1 MVVDRKFAGAAVAT
15 TVSGAMTPSVPGGG
29 ATFTVGD
36 ATGYPAT
43 GKFPVVISRGNS
55 DEEKILVASRSGA
68 VFTVSA
74 RGHDGTSAQSH
85 ADQATCEL
93 ALDAVTLNL
102 YNDHVDDVEAAPHAT
117 KLPVGTIAGHDVTA
131 RHAFGSALG
140 TPGTPT
146 ALTPDIA
153 GAAGAGTV
161 PARSDHVHNV
171 PADVPV
177 AIGTA
182 LAESATA
189 SFSRSGHVHVV
200 GVGAINAANMF
211 AAGVV
216 DAAAIATNGVDTAEI
231 NALAVTSAKLAAGSV
246 VAGKIGAGG
255 VSTTAE
261 IANAILAM
269 AHFSLE
275 DPTSYAPAAASFGDS
290 VGGAVTLGAAGTS
303 YGYYFKFGRAV
314 VFLCGFSMAADGNV
328 PSGTAIRIPA
338 PLTQRA
344 LTTMRGFVAARARLS
359 SPETYASGTGV
370 IQAGNN
376 FGENIA
382 TAGASAQWDATV
394 PFNWGTPGSGAATL
408 DAVGIMVS
416 TT

>member
-1 MVVDRKFAGAAVAT
+1 MAVDRKFAGAAVAT
-15 TVSGAMTPSVPGGG
+15 AVSGATTPSVPGGG
-29 ATFTVGD
+29 ATFTVLD

-43 GKFPVVISRGNS
+43 GKFPVVISRGNP

-74 RGHDGTSAQSH
+74 RGHDGTSAQAH

-93 ALDAVTLNL
+93 ALDAVSVNL
-102 YNDHVDDVEAAPHAT
+102 FVDHVDDVEAAPHAT

-131 RHAFGSALG
+131 RHAFGGALG

-161 PARSDHVHNV
+161 PARSDHAHNV
-171 PADVPV
+171 PAAVPV
-177 AIGTA
+177 AVGTA
-182 LAESATA
+182 LAEGAGS
-189 SFSRSGHVHVV
+189 SFARDNHVHVV

-211 AAGVV
+211 AASVV
-216 DAAAIATNGVDTAEI
+216 DAAAIGADQVGSSEI
-231 NALAVTSAKLAAGSV
+231 APLAVTSVELGALSV
-246 VAGKIGAGG
+246 IAGKIASGG

-275 DPTSYAPAAASFGDS
+275 DPVSYAPAAAAFGDS
-290 VGGAVTLGAAGTS
+290 AGGAVNLGTGGTS

-314 VFLCGFSMAADGNV
+314 VFLTGFAMAADGNV

-344 LTTMRGFVAARARLS
+344 LTTMRGFVAARTRLS

-382 TAGASAQWDATV
+382 TAGASAQWDATA
-394 PFNWGTPGSGAATL
+394 PWNWGTPGSGAATL